1 MRQDKIG
8 YEIDIKQFKTL
19 LDELEGKEWESERDK
34 AETIF
39 IVTQFINE
47 HSLLRQV
54 LRIDG
59 GGGGVVG
66 EVVKIIDKLVPPK
79 SQQEQ
84 GKNKGLNQRNKRE
97 INNLFGDIFTENKTK
112 KSTAFDEPCD
122 TMTYDTP
129 YHMTHSDTPKRSK
142 PENPRNIFSLDF
154 EGGETT
160 RKKSKRKTLDEEL
173 EEIDQMWD
181 DFDDRM
187 ELL

>member
-66 EVVKIIDKLVPPK
+66 EVDVRVDLVKFQYK
-79 SQQEQ
+79 
-84 GKNKGLNQRNKRE
+84 
-97 INNLFGDIFTENKTK
+97 
-112 KSTAFDEPCD
+112 
-122 TMTYDTP
+122 
-129 YHMTHSDTPKRSK
+129 
-142 PENPRNIFSLDF
+142 
-154 EGGETT
+154 
-160 RKKSKRKTLDEEL
+160 
-173 EEIDQMWD
+173 
-181 DFDDRM
+181 
-187 ELL
+187 

>member
-1 MRQDKIG
+1 MRQDRIG

-19 LDELEGKEWESERDK
+19 LDELERKEWESERDK
-34 AETIF
+34 AETVF

-79 SQQEQ
+79 SHQE
-84 GKNKGLNQRNKRE
+84 GRKNKDLNQRNKRE
-97 INNLFGDIFTENKTK
+97 IKSLFQDIFNENKTK

-129 YHMTHSDTPKRSK
+129 YHMTLSVTPKRSK
-142 PENPRNIFSLDF
+142 PESPRNIFSLDF
-154 EGGETT
+154 EEGKTT
-160 RKKSKRKTLDEEL
+160 RKKSKRKTLDQEL